1 MGQDFATRSMLGF
14 AASSSRLARLGDRI
28 IMPAKKNKKPQSEA
42 RSFLHGLVRQIK
54 RSRKP
59 VTILFTDVEGST
71 SYWDRHGDIKGRL
84 MIDQHNRVVFPVI
97 RNYKGRII
105 KTIGDAVMAS
115 FRDPENAMKA
125 AIAIQQGLEQKRKE
139 DRSFR
144 MHVRI
149 GVHTGQAI
157 VERSDV
163 YGDAVNVA
171 ARIESRGKGGDILVS
186 HGTASQL
193 NKVAYHL
200 KKKGSFS
207 LKGKKNPLTIYQC
220 NWQDSAKFV
229 DTVQFTSFLPFAT
242 QQKAELLMHTAV
254 TIGLLYFIYIKY
266 LRYVVADSERLLFL
280 TLDPATL
287 LNVHPIAP
295 VVLILAVALAIQFFG
310 SIHTIPGWVVR
321 LVKGGFGFAIGFAAL
336 YLLMM
341 TFSGSLEQEVRR
353 VISRSDHL
361 FVEVV
366 SNNTAVYAR
375 PNSDADVLRY
385 TDSGNLLLLADVKHI
400 KGITWNKV
408 FVGSGRHGW
417 VERVLPPRIGVP
429 EKRLTLAYKYYFRYQ
444 DLYALIGGLLGFL
457 WGYLNFRVRPF

>member
-1 MGQDFATRSMLGF
+1 
-14 AASSSRLARLGDRI
+14 
-28 IMPAKKNKKPQSEA
+28 MPAKKNKKAKEEA
-42 RSFLHGLVRQIK
+42 RTFIHGVIRQIK

-97 RNYKGRII
+97 RNFKGRII

-149 GVHTGQAI
+149 GIHTGQAI

-171 ARIESRGKGGDILVS
+171 SRIESRGKGGDILVS
-186 HGTASQL
+186 HGTANRL
-193 NKVAYHL
+193 NKAAYHL

-220 NWQDSAKFV
+220 KWQDSAKFV
-229 DTVQFTSFLPFAT
+229 DSVQFTSFLPFAA
-242 QQKAELLMHTAV
+242 QQKAELLLHTAV
-254 TIGLLYFIYIKY
+254 SIGLLYFLYIKY
-266 LRYVVADSERLLFL
+266 LRYVIADSERLLFL

-287 LNVHPIAP
+287 LNVHPVAP
-295 VVLILAVALAIQFFG
+295 VVLILAVSLAIQLFG
-310 SIHTIPGWVVR
+310 GIHTIPGWVVR
-321 LVKGGFGFAIGFAAL
+321 LVKGGFGFAIAFAAV
-336 YLLMM
+336 YLVTM
-341 TFSGSLEQEVRR
+341 TLTGGAEAQVQR
-353 VISRSDHL
+353 VLSRSDHL

-366 SNNTAVYAR
+366 SDNTAIYAR
-375 PNSDADVLRY
+375 PHAGADVLRH
-385 TDSGNLLLLADVKHI
+385 TDDGNLLLLADVKRI

-408 FVGSGRHGW
+408 FVGGSRHGW

-429 EKRLTLAYKYYFRYQ
+429 EKRLTLAYKFYFRYQ
-444 DLYALIGGLLGFL
+444 DLYALIGGMIGFL
-457 WGYLNFRVRPF
+457 WGYLNFRIRPV